1 MLLRHASIRHLRKG
15 VAALTEKQTGKE
27 SRAKQQTGSMA
38 GTEYT
43 DGQRRTGEVAS
54 TAYTGSDK
62 KKVDLQNDRLETGGF

>member
-1 MLLRHASIRHLRKG
+1 MAKNHDNDQQKDP
-15 VAALTEKQTGKE
+15 KKTGPME
-27 SRAKQQTGSMA
+27 

-43 DGQRRTGEVAS
+43 DEQRHENEVAS